1 MVISKEGQNEGVDQL
16 IAVMY
21 KNHKIEFDQKEI
33 LSKCVI
39 PMPVDAKRNMMNASS
54 NYEIIAAI
62 LGAVYEDKKT
72 RIHVPGFDGNI
83 GGYPVWIDGSDG
95 KIEAYI
101 DEENFDYMD
110 MVLHNQKSM
119 YKDGIEKIENGSLIY
134 TDELIDK
141 VQKTFQ
147 TKLPKCVEFE
157 QIDETAEYI
166 IQNIIKKAGK

>member
-1 MVISKEGQNEGVDQL
+1 
-16 IAVMY
+16 
-21 KNHKIEFDQKEI
+21 
-33 LSKCVI
+33 
-39 PMPVDAKRNMMNASS
+39 
-54 NYEIIAAI
+54 
-62 LGAVYEDKKT
+62 
-72 RIHVPGFDGNI
+72 
-83 GGYPVWIDGSDG
+83 
-95 KIEAYI
+95 
-101 DEENFDYMD
+101 
-110 MVLHNQKSM
+110 M